1 MFERKVLTPG
11 FDTDNT
17 ACVNVGIAGSGRR
30 YFYAS
35 FCGTAGNSLPL
46 YDAQYPARIVH
57 IASVFSINSATLA
70 ANYIYVARY
79 GAVCDGRPSGA
90 PSCDASGGDWTG
102 GYGVFYCA
110 AEITV
115 FQLFIGKNRIEYAT
129 AYLRYEKGGKVQSL
143 IHSLKY
149 HDNKELG
156 YLLGRQIAREL
167 QADHSPICTVD
178 LLIPVP
184 LHPRKKRQRGYNQS
198 EWIASGIRSIW
209 DIPIDTQ
216 SLARTTHTSTQTRKA
231 IYDRW
236 LNVCSIFNVIH
247 PESLKNKHILLIDDV
262 ITTGATISACAKA
275 LSGIPG
281 IRISILALSVA

>member
-1 MFERKVLTPG
+1 MPMRPAAHGISSTGEQPRRATFYRKEPDRICHRLSTIRERRKSTKP
-11 FDTDNT
+11 D
-17 ACVNVGIAGSGRR
+17 
-30 YFYAS
+30 
-35 FCGTAGNSLPL
+35 
-46 YDAQYPARIVH
+46 
-57 IASVFSINSATLA
+57 
-70 ANYIYVARY
+70 
-79 GAVCDGRPSGA
+79 
-90 PSCDASGGDWTG
+90 
-102 GYGVFYCA
+102 
-110 AEITV
+110 
-115 FQLFIGKNRIEYAT
+115 
-129 AYLRYEKGGKVQSL
+129 
-143 IHSLKY
+143 SLKY

>member
-1 MFERKVLTPG
+1 MPTTWCKRPLVEGEEQICLKCLCDLPHTG
-11 FDTDNT
+11 YHQL
-17 ACVNVGIAGSGRR
+17 VNNPV
-30 YFYAS
+30 
-35 FCGTAGNSLPL
+35 
-46 YDAQYPARIVH
+46 
-57 IASVFSINSATLA
+57 
-70 ANYIYVARY
+70 
-79 GAVCDGRPSGA
+79 
-90 PSCDASGGDWTG
+90 
-102 GYGVFYCA
+102 
-110 AEITV
+110 E
-115 FQLFIGKNRIEYAT
+115 QLFIGKNRIEYAT

-178 LLIPVP
+178 LLIP
-184 LHPRKKRQRGYNQS
+184 

-209 DIPIDTQ
+209 DIPIDTR

>member
-1 MFERKVLTPG
+1 MIIK
-11 FDTDNT
+11 
-17 ACVNVGIAGSGRR
+17 S
-30 YFYAS
+30 
-35 FCGTAGNSLPL
+35 
-46 YDAQYPARIVH
+46 
-57 IASVFSINSATLA
+57 
-70 ANYIYVARY
+70 
-79 GAVCDGRPSGA
+79 
-90 PSCDASGGDWTG
+90 W
-102 GYGVFYCA
+102 
-110 AEITV
+110 
-115 FQLFIGKNRIEYAT
+115 
-129 AYLRYEKGGKVQSL
+129 
-143 IHSLKY
+143 
-149 HDNKELG
+149 G

-184 LHPRKKRQRGYNQS
+184 LHPRKKQQRGYNQS

-262 ITTGATISACAKA
+262 ITTGATISACAKGFIRD
-275 LSGIPG
+275 SGHTHQHFSPVC
-281 IRISILALSVA
+281 RININKKLTYDIQGNVIQFIYFCRLI

>member
-1 MFERKVLTPG
+1 MIMRMILNDLLNLFYPRLCLVCQTPLVKGEDHICLLCSNHLPYTYFTDMKDNRVSRLFQGKVP
-11 FDTDNT
+11 F
-17 ACVNVGIAGSGRR
+17 
-30 YFYAS
+30 
-35 FCGTAGNSLPL
+35 
-46 YDAQYPARIVH
+46 
-57 IASVFSINSATLA
+57 
-70 ANYIYVARY
+70 VA
-79 GAVCDGRPSGA
+79 
-90 PSCDASGGDWTG
+90 
-102 GYGVFYCA
+102 
-110 AEITV
+110 
-115 FQLFIGKNRIEYAT
+115 AT
-129 AYLRYEKGGKVQSL
+129 ALFYFLQKGSSQKLV
-143 IHSLKY
+143 HSLKY
-149 HDNKELG
+149 HGNKKLGYELG
-156 YLLGRQIAREL
+156 RLAVTAYRESGL
-167 QADHSPICTVD
+167 FDTVD
-178 LLIPVP
+178 LLLPVP
-184 LHPRKKRQRGYNQS
+184 LHPKRMKQRGYNQS

>member
-1 MFERKVLTPG
+1 MTTRMILNDLLNLFYPRLCLLCQRSLVEGEEHICLHCSNHLPYTHFTNMETNPVCLLLQGKTSFVAA
-11 FDTDNT
+11 T
-17 ACVNVGIAGSGRR
+17 ALLHFTKGGSG
-30 YFYAS
+30 
-35 FCGTAGNSLPL
+35 
-46 YDAQYPARIVH
+46 Q
-57 IASVFSINSATLA
+57 
-70 ANYIYVARY
+70 
-79 GAVCDGRPSGA
+79 
-90 PSCDASGGDWTG
+90 
-102 GYGVFYCA
+102 
-110 AEITV
+110 
-115 FQLFIGKNRIEYAT
+115 K
-129 AYLRYEKGGKVQSL
+129 L
-143 IHSLKY
+143 IHSSKY
-149 HDNKELG
+149 HGNKKLGYELG
-156 YLLGRQIAREL
+156 RMAATTYRETGL
-167 QADHSPICTVD
+167 FDTVD
-178 LLIPVP
+178 LLLPVP
-184 LHPRKKRQRGYNQS
+184 LHPKRMRQRGYNQS

>member
-1 MFERKVLTPG
+1 MPTTWNNLLNLFFPNLCKICTRPRDEREDHICQICLCDLPHT
-11 FDTDNT
+11 
-17 ACVNVGIAGSGRR
+17 GSEK
-30 YFYAS
+30 
-35 FCGTAGNSLPL
+35 L
-46 YDAQYPARIVH
+46 V
-57 IASVFSINSATLA
+57 
-70 ANYIYVARY
+70 
-79 GAVCDGRPSGA
+79 
-90 PSCDASGGDWTG
+90 
-102 GYGVFYCA
+102 
-110 AEITV
+110 E
-115 FQLFIGKNRIEYAT
+115 QLFIGKDRIEFAT
-129 AYLRYEKGGKVQSL
+129 AYLRYEKGGKVQCL
-143 IHSLKY
+143 IHSHKY

-156 YLLGRQIAREL
+156 YLLGRQRAREP

-231 IYDRW
+231 IYDRR
-236 LNVCSIFNVIH
+236 LNVCSIINVIH